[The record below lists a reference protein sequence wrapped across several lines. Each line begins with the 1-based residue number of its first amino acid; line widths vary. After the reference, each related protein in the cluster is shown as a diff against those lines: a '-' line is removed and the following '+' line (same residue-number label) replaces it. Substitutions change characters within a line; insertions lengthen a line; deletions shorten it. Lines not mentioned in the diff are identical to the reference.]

1 MKERS
6 RRDDDQTSG
15 FVVLVWMEP
24 YVERIVECVPNF
36 SEGRNQ
42 ATVRSLVNA
51 VESMPGVWLLNRTMD
66 RDHHRSVLSFAGE
79 PDAVVEAAFRAIR
92 VATDL
97 IDLRKHKGVH
107 PRVGATDVVPFVPV
121 RGATMQDCIQL
132 AKRLGQRVG
141 TELEIPV
148 FLYEHAA
155 MHRDHAPLES
165 VRRGGLRGLAFRLAS
180 DPDWT
185 PDFGPP
191 HLHKT
196 AGAMVIG
203 ARPPLIAFNV
213 NLRSTDLALAR
224 SIAKDI
230 RQSNGGLP
238 HLKAIGVEL
247 ASRQLVQVA
256 MNLTDYVI
264 TPIHVA
270 FEAVRARAAE
280 QGVAVAG
287 SEVIGLVPQAAL
299 VQAAAHSLAL
309 EQFDSTQVL
318 EMRLEAWLSGE
329 SARPVLSREQEPVDL
344 QTQSLADFLDAIAS
358 ATPVPG
364 GGTVAALVGALAASL
379 GIMGARLSQQQGV
392 EHRLSAIVRRL
403 RELMH
408 ADGDAYQRFI
418 RAARLTKTDRTRP
431 AVLSSALHLATEIP
445 LEIAEQA
452 TEAGALLHACSG
464 EVKPR
469 IRSDLTV
476 GLVLAIA
483 AAEAGRHT
491 VAANIKIQYNQR
503 LKSSLLDRIQRMT
516 NRLEELRGLC
526 YTASLGQGQAGTR
539 KKPLQALPGKVH
551 RREEWKSK
559 SSIITSRKPSRLPRR
574 NSRGKD
580 SSVN

>member
-1 MKERS
+1 MIRPPAS
-6 RRDDDQTSG
+6 LFRFR
-15 FVVLVWMEP
+15 MEP
-24 YVERIVECVPNF
+24 QVDRIVECVPNF

-42 ATVRSLVNA
+42 TTVRALVNA
-51 VESMPGVWLLNRTMD
+51 VESVPEVWLLDHTMD

-79 PDAVVEAAFRAIR
+79 PDAVAEAAFRAIR

-121 RGATMQDCIQL
+121 HGATMQDCIQL

-165 VRRGGLRGLAFRLAS
+165 VRQGGLQGLAFRLAS

-213 NLRSTDLALAR
+213 NLRTTDLALAR

-270 FEAVRARAAE
+270 FEAVRTRAAE
-280 QGVAVAG
+280 QGVAIAG

-299 VQAAAHSLAL
+299 IQAAAHGLAL

-318 EMRLEAWLSGE
+318 ETRLEARLFGE
-329 SARPVLSREQEPVDL
+329 PPRHAQSRSQEPVAL
-344 QTQSLADFLDAIAS
+344 QAQSLADFLDAVAA
-358 ATPVPG
+358 ATPIPA

-379 GIMGARLSQQQGV
+379 GIMGARLSQQQAA
-392 EHRLSAIVRRL
+392 EHRLSEIVRRL
-403 RELMH
+403 RQLMQ

-418 RAARLTKTDRTRP
+418 RATRLAKTDRTRP
-431 AVLSSALHLATEIP
+431 AVLASALHLATEIP

-452 TEAGALLHACSG
+452 TEAGALLHACSAG
-464 EVKPR
+464 AKPR
-469 IRSDLTV
+469 VRSDLTV

-483 AAEAGRHT
+483 AADAGRRT
-491 VAANIKIQYNQR
+491 VEENIKIQHNQR
-503 LKSSLLDRIQRMT
+503 LKSSLLDRIQQMT

-526 YTASLGQGQAGTR
+526 YTAPLGQGQAGTR
-539 KKPLQALPGKVH
+539 KKPLQASPGKVH

-559 SSIITSRKPSRLPRR
+559 SSIITSRKPSKLPRR
-574 NSRGKD
+574 SSRGKD

>member
-1 MKERS
+1 MILGGQ
-6 RRDDDQTSG
+6 DVD
-15 FVVLVWMEP
+15 
-24 YVERIVECVPNF
+24 RIVECVPNF

-42 ATVRSLVNA
+42 ATVRALVHA
-51 VESMPGVWLLNRTMD
+51 VESVPGVWLLDQTMD

-107 PRVGATDVVPFVPV
+107 PRVGATDVVPFVPL
-121 RGATMQDCIQL
+121 RGATMQDCIHL
-132 AKRLGQRVG
+132 AKRLGQQVG

-148 FLYEHAA
+148 FLYEQAA
-155 MHRDHAPLES
+155 LHRDHAPLES
-165 VRRGGLRGLAFRLAS
+165 VRRGGLQGLAFRMAS

-185 PDFGPP
+185 PDCGPP

-247 ASRQLVQVA
+247 ASRQMVQVA
-256 MNLTDYVI
+256 MNLTDYMF
-264 TPIHVA
+264 TPLHVA
-270 FEAVRARAAE
+270 FEAVRSRAADH
-280 QGVAVAG
+280 GVVVAG

-299 VQAAAHSLAL
+299 VQAAGHSLAL

-318 EMRLEAWLSGE
+318 EMRLETRLLDE
-329 SARPVLSREQEPVDL
+329 SARQAPSHKHKPVDL
-344 QTQSLADFLDAIAS
+344 LGQSLADFLDMVAAANPIPA
-358 ATPVPG
+358 
-364 GGTVAALVGALAASL
+364 GGTVAALVGTLAASL
-379 GIMGARLSQQQGV
+379 GIMGARLSQQRVV
-392 EHRLSAIVRRL
+392 EHRLSEIGRRL
-403 RELMH
+403 RELIE
-408 ADGDAYQRFI
+408 ADGDAYQRFL
-418 RAARLTKTDRTRP
+418 RATRLAKTDPTRR

-445 LEIAEQA
+445 LEVAEQA
-452 TEAGALLHACSG
+452 TEAGAFLHACSA

-469 IRSDLTV
+469 VRSDLTV

-483 AAEAGRHT
+483 AADAGRHT
-491 VAANIKIQYNQR
+491 VEANIKIQHNQK
-503 LKSSLLDRIQRMT
+503 LKSSLFYRIQQMT

-526 YTASLGQGQAGTR
+526 YITPLSQDRTHTR
-539 KKPLQALPGKVH
+539 KNPVQALPGKVD

-559 SSIITSRKPSRLPRR
+559 SSIIMSKKPSKLPRR
-574 NSRGKD
+574 SSRGKD
-580 SSVN
+580 SSAN

>member
-1 MKERS
+1 MG
-6 RRDDDQTSG
+6 RDVD
-15 FVVLVWMEP
+15 
-24 YVERIVECVPNF
+24 RIVECVPNF

-42 ATVRSLVNA
+42 TTVRALVHA
-51 VESMPGVWLLNRTMD
+51 VESVPGVCLLDQTMD

-79 PDAVVEAAFRAIR
+79 PDAVAEAAFRAIR

-97 IDLRKHKGVH
+97 IDLRKHKGIH
-107 PRVGATDVVPFVPV
+107 PRVGATDVVPFVPL
-121 RGATMQDCIQL
+121 RGATMQDCIHL

-148 FLYEHAA
+148 FLYEQAA
-155 MHRDHAPLES
+155 LHRGHAPLES
-165 VRRGGLRGLAFRLAS
+165 VRRGGLQGLAFRMAS

-203 ARPPLIAFNV
+203 SRPPLIAFNV

-224 SIAKDI
+224 CIAKDI

-247 ASRQLVQVA
+247 ASRQMVQVA
-256 MNLTDYVI
+256 MNLTDYSI

-270 FEAVRARAAE
+270 FEAVRDRAAE
-280 QGVAVAG
+280 QGVVVAG

-299 VQAAAHSLAL
+299 IQAAAHSLAL
-309 EQFDSTQVL
+309 EQFDSAQVL
-318 EMRLEAWLSGE
+318 ETKLETRLFGE
-329 SARPVLSREQEPVDL
+329 PARQAPSRELEQVDL
-344 QTQSLADFLDAIAS
+344 QAQSLADFLDTVAA
-358 ATPVPG
+358 ATPIPS

-379 GIMGARLSQQQGV
+379 GIMGARLSRQRGV
-392 EHRLSAIVRRL
+392 EHRLSEIGRRL
-403 RELMH
+403 RELMQ

-418 RAARLTKTDRTRP
+418 RAARLAKTDRTRP
-431 AVLSSALHLATEIP
+431 AILSSALHLATEIP

-452 TEAGALLHACSG
+452 IEAGTLLHACSVG
-464 EVKPR
+464 VKAR
-469 IRSDLTV
+469 VRSDLTV

-483 AAEAGRHT
+483 AADAGRHT
-491 VAANIKIQYNQR
+491 VAANINIQHNQR

-516 NRLEELRGLC
+516 NHLEELRGLC
-526 YTASLGQGQAGTR
+526 YTAPLSQGQVGTR
-539 KKPLQALPGKVH
+539 KKLVQALPGKVH
-551 RREEWKSK
+551 SRKEWKSK
-559 SSIITSRKPSRLPRR
+559 SSIITLRKPSKLLRR
-574 NSRGKD
+574 SSRGKD
-580 SSVN
+580 SSAN

>member
-1 MKERS
+1 MG
-6 RRDDDQTSG
+6 QT
-15 FVVLVWMEP
+15 VD
-24 YVERIVECVPNF
+24 RIVECVPNF

-42 ATVRSLVNA
+42 TTVHALAHA
-51 VESMPGVWLLNRTMD
+51 VESVPGVWLLDQTMD

-79 PDAVVEAAFRAIR
+79 PDAVAEAAFRAIR

-107 PRVGATDVVPFVPV
+107 PRVGATDVVPFVPL
-121 RGATMQDCIQL
+121 RGATMQDCIHL

-148 FLYEHAA
+148 FLYEQAA
-155 MHRDHAPLES
+155 LHRDHAPLES
-165 VRRGGLRGLAFRLAS
+165 VRRGGLQGLAFRMAS

-185 PDFGPP
+185 PDFGPS

-256 MNLTDYVI
+256 MNLTDYII
-264 TPIHVA
+264 TPLHVV

-318 EMRLEAWLSGE
+318 EMRLETRLLDE
-329 SARPVLSREQEPVDL
+329 PARRVPSREQEPVDL
-344 QTQSLADFLDAIAS
+344 HAQSLADFLDAVAA
-358 ATPVPG
+358 ATPLPAG
-364 GGTVAALVGALAASL
+364 GSVAALVGALAASL
-379 GIMGARLSQQQGV
+379 GIMGARLSRQRGV
-392 EHRLSAIVRRL
+392 EHRLSEVGRRL
-403 RELMH
+403 RELMQ

-418 RAARLTKTDRTRP
+418 RASRLAKTDRTRT
-431 AVLSSALHLATEIP
+431 AVMSSALHLATEIP

-452 TEAGALLHACSG
+452 TEAGALLHACSA

-469 IRSDLTV
+469 VRSDLTV
-476 GLVLAIA
+476 GLMLAIA
-483 AAEAGRHT
+483 AADAGRHT
-491 VAANIKIQYNQR
+491 VEENVNMQYNQI
-503 LKSSLLDRIQRMT
+503 LKSSIFDRIQQMT
-516 NRLEELRGLC
+516 IRLEELRVLC
-526 YTASLGQGQAGTR
+526 YITPVSQGPAGTR
-539 KKPLQALPGKVH
+539 KKPVQASPGKAH
-551 RREEWKSK
+551 RQEEWKSK
-559 SSIITSRKPSRLPRR
+559 SSIITSRKPSKLPKR

-580 SSVN
+580 SSAN

>member
-1 MKERS
+1 V
-6 RRDDDQTSG
+6 DQ
-15 FVVLVWMEP
+15 
-24 YVERIVECVPNF
+24 IVECVPNF

-42 ATVRSLVNA
+42 TTVRALVHA
-51 VESMPGVWLLNRTMD
+51 VESVPGVCLLDQTMD
-66 RDHHRSVLSFAGE
+66 RDHHRSTLSFAGE
-79 PDAVVEAAFRAIR
+79 PDAVAEAAFRAIR

-107 PRVGATDVVPFVPV
+107 PRVGATDVVPFVPL
-121 RGATMQDCIQL
+121 RGATMQDCIHL
-132 AKRLGQRVG
+132 AKRLGQRVA

-148 FLYEHAA
+148 FLYEQAA
-155 MHRDHAPLES
+155 LHRDHAPLES
-165 VRRGGLRGLAFRLAS
+165 VRRGGLQGLAFRMAS

-191 HLHKT
+191 QLHKT

-256 MNLTDYVI
+256 MNLTDYII

-299 VQAAAHSLAL
+299 VQTAAHSLAL
-309 EQFDSTQVL
+309 QRFDATQVL
-318 EMRLEAWLSGE
+318 EMRLETRLFGE
-329 SARPVLSREQEPVDL
+329 PARQVQSREQEPVDL
-344 QTQSLADFLDAIAS
+344 HAQSLADFLDTVAA
-358 ATPVPG
+358 ATPFPA

-379 GIMGARLSQQQGV
+379 GIMGTRLSRQRGV
-392 EHRLSAIVRRL
+392 EHRLSEIGRRL
-403 RELMH
+403 RELMQ

-418 RAARLTKTDRTRP
+418 RATRLAKTDRTHR

-452 TEAGALLHACSG
+452 TEAGALLHACSAG
-464 EVKPR
+464 VQPHVR
-469 IRSDLTV
+469 PDLTV

-483 AAEAGRHT
+483 AADAGRHT
-491 VAANIKIQYNQR
+491 VAENINNQHNQR
-503 LKSSLLDRIQRMT
+503 FKSSLLNRIQQMT

-526 YTASLGQGQAGTR
+526 YTAPLGQGQVGTR
-539 KKPLQALPGKVH
+539 KNPLEASPGKVH

-559 SSIITSRKPSRLPRR
+559 SSIITSRKLSKLPRKS
-574 NSRGKD
+574 SRGKD
-580 SSVN
+580 SSAN

>member
-1 MKERS
+1 MGQ
-6 RRDDDQTSG
+6 DVD
-15 FVVLVWMEP
+15 
-24 YVERIVECVPNF
+24 RIVECVPNF

-42 ATVRSLVNA
+42 TTVRALVNA
-51 VESMPGVWLLNRTMD
+51 VESVPGVWLLDQTMD

-79 PDAVVEAAFRAIR
+79 PDAVAEAAFRAIR

-107 PRVGATDVVPFVPV
+107 PRVGATDVVPFVPL
-121 RGATMQDCIQL
+121 RGATMQDCIHL

-148 FLYEHAA
+148 FLYEQAA
-155 MHRDHAPLES
+155 LHRDHAPLES
-165 VRRGGLRGLAFRLAS
+165 VRRGGLQGLAFRMAS

-191 HLHKT
+191 HLHET

-213 NLRSTDLALAR
+213 NLRSTNLALAR

-238 HLKAIGVEL
+238 HLKAIGVAL

-256 MNLTDYVI
+256 MNLTDFII

-270 FEAVRARAAE
+270 FEAVRTRAAE
-280 QGVAVAG
+280 QGVVVAG
-287 SEVIGLVPQAAL
+287 SKVIGLVPQAAL

-318 EMRLEAWLSGE
+318 ETRLETRLFGE
-329 SARPVLSREQEPVDL
+329 PARHAPSRVQEPVDL
-344 QTQSLADFLDAIAS
+344 QAQSLADFLDAVAA
-358 ATPVPG
+358 ATPIPA

-379 GIMGARLSQQQGV
+379 GIMGARLSLQKGV
-392 EHRLSAIVRRL
+392 EHRLSEISRRL
-403 RELMH
+403 RELMQ
-408 ADGDAYQRFI
+408 ADGDAYQRFLW
-418 RAARLTKTDRTRP
+418 ATRLPKTDRTRP

-452 TEAGALLHACSG
+452 TEAGALLHACSA

-469 IRSDLTV
+469 VRSDVTV

-483 AAEAGRHT
+483 AADAGRHT
-491 VAANIKIQYNQR
+491 VAENINIQHNQR
-503 LKSSLLDRIQRMT
+503 LKSSLLDRVQQMT

-526 YTASLGQGQAGTR
+526 YTAPLGQGQAGTR
-539 KKPLQALPGKVH
+539 KKPEQASPGKVH

-559 SSIITSRKPSRLPRR
+559 TSIITSRKPSKLPRR
-574 NSRGKD
+574 NSQGKD
-580 SSVN
+580 SSAN

>member
-1 MKERS
+1 MIRPPAS
-6 RRDDDQTSG
+6 LFWFLMGQDVD
-15 FVVLVWMEP
+15 
-24 YVERIVECVPNF
+24 RIVECVPNF

-42 ATVRSLVNA
+42 TTVRALVHA
-51 VESMPGVWLLNRTMD
+51 VESVPGVWLLDQTRD

-79 PDAVVEAAFRAIR
+79 PDAVAEAAFRAIR

-107 PRVGATDVVPFVPV
+107 PRVGATDVVPFVPL
-121 RGATMQDCIQL
+121 RGATMQDCIHL
-132 AKRLGQRVG
+132 AKRLGQRVA

-148 FLYEHAA
+148 FLYEQAA
-155 MHRDHAPLES
+155 LHRDHAPLES
-165 VRRGGLRGLAFRLAS
+165 VRRGGLQGLAFRMAS

-213 NLRSTDLALAR
+213 NLCSTDLALAR

-256 MNLTDYVI
+256 MNLTDYSI
-264 TPIHVA
+264 TPLHVA

-309 EQFDSTQVL
+309 EQFDSAQVL
-318 EMRLEAWLSGE
+318 EMRLETRLFGE
-329 SARPVLSREQEPVDL
+329 PARQAPSREQEPIDL
-344 QTQSLADFLDAIAS
+344 QAQSLADFLDTVAA
-358 ATPVPG
+358 ATQIPA

-379 GIMGARLSQQQGV
+379 GIMGARLSRQRGV
-392 EHRLSAIVRRL
+392 EHRLSEIGRRL
-403 RELMH
+403 RELMQ

-418 RAARLTKTDRTRP
+418 RATRLAKTDRTRP
-431 AVLSSALHLATEIP
+431 AVLSSALHMATEIP

-452 TEAGALLHACSG
+452 TEAGALLHACSAG
-464 EVKPR
+464 VKPR
-469 IRSDLTV
+469 VRSDLTV
-476 GLVLAIA
+476 GLMLAIA
-483 AAEAGRHT
+483 AADAGRHT
-491 VAANIKIQYNQR
+491 VAENINIQHNQR

-516 NRLEELRGLC
+516 NRIEELRGLC
-526 YTASLGQGQAGTR
+526 YTAPLSQGQAGTR
-539 KKPLQALPGKVH
+539 KKPVQASPGKVH

-559 SSIITSRKPSRLPRR
+559 SSIITSRKPSKLPRR
-574 NSRGKD
+574 SSRGKD
-580 SSVN
+580 SSAN